1 MVYFY
6 YNKYLKNMQQSKT
19 EVIWNSDSTAE
30 IIRQSGE
37 KCQLAGCNL
46 ENNQNQ
52 ENDNYKKSII

>member
-1 MVYFY
+1 
-6 YNKYLKNMQQSKT
+6 MQQSKT

-37 KCQLAGCNL
+37 KCQLAGCNR

>member
-1 MVYFY
+1 
-6 YNKYLKNMQQSKT
+6 MQQSKT
-19 EVIWNSDSTAE
+19 EVIWNSDSTAG

-37 KCQLAGCNL
+37 KCQLAGCNR